1 MSNPMSILLLAL
13 LVALAVVF
21 VVSYNSLVRSRNMVQ
36 NGWNQI
42 DVQLKRRRDLI
53 PNLVETVKGYIKH
66 EQQTLENVTKARNLA
81 VQAQG
86 RTGQI
91 AAEGA
96 LGAALA
102 HLFAITENYPELKA
116 NQDFMAMLEELTST
130 ENRIAFSR
138 QFYNDSVMEYN
149 NARQGFPTLFTAAL
163 CNFSEEPYWKI
174 AEAEERIAPR
184 VGFPS

>member
-1 MSNPMSILLLAL
+1 MTTTQIVVLAVAAGLVLLAI
-13 LVALAVVF
+13 AV
-21 VVSYNSLVRSRNMVQ
+21 YNNLIRIRNQVL

-53 PNLVETVKGYIKH
+53 PNLVEAVRGYAKH
-66 EQQTLENVTKARNLA
+66 EQQTFENVAKARNLA
-81 VQAQG
+81 QQAQG
-86 RTGQI
+86 RAGQI

-102 HLFAITENYPELKA
+102 NLFAIAENYPDLKA
-116 NQDFMAMLEELTST
+116 DKRFMDLQEEINST

-149 NARQGFPTLFTAAL
+149 NARQVFPTVMVAAL
-163 CNFSEEPYWKI
+163 FNFTEEPYWKLDS
-174 AEAEERIAPR
+174 AQERSAPT
-184 VGFPS
+184 VSFQS

>member
-1 MSNPMSILLLAL
+1 MTNPMSVLFLAL
-13 LVALAVVF
+13 LGTLVVVF
-21 VVSYNSLVRSRNMVQ
+21 VVSYNTLVRRRNMVQ

-53 PNLVETVKGYIKH
+53 PNLVETVKGYVKH
-66 EQQTLENVTKARNLA
+66 ERQTLENVTQARNLA
-81 VQAQG
+81 QQARG
-86 RTGQI
+86 RSGQI
-91 AAEGA
+91 AAERA

-116 NQDFMAMLEELTST
+116 NQTFMGLQEELTST

-149 NARQGFPTLFTAAL
+149 NTRQGFPTLVTAAL
-163 CNFSEEPYWKI
+163 FTFSEEPYWKI

-184 VGFPS
+184 VGFQS

>member
-1 MSNPMSILLLAL
+1 MTNPTTVILL
-13 LVALAVVF
+13 VVLGASII
-21 VVSYNSLVRSRNMVQ
+21 VLIVSYNSLVRRRNTVQ

-53 PNLVETVKGYIKH
+53 PNLVETVKGYMKH
-66 EQQTLENVTKARNLA
+66 ERQTLENVTQARNLA
-81 VQAQG
+81 QQAQG
-86 RTGQI
+86 RSGQI

-116 NQDFMAMLEELTST
+116 NQTFMGLQEELTST

-149 NARQGFPTLFTAAL
+149 NTRQAFPTLMTAAL
-163 CNFSEEPYWKI
+163 FNFSEEPYWKI
-174 AEAEERIAPR
+174 DATEERTAPK
-184 VGFPS
+184 VSFQS